1 MSNIRRQL
9 DNVIANT
16 HQKLYNS
23 DQILPLKVSE
33 GILVGNVLISSEGT
47 YKNLHQYG
55 NIVYKNIS
63 LNVVAIKLANLL
75 AKNSNNVFLDTL
87 YAADQEYGRWFLDSQ
102 ILRSQYQRALTNK
115 NYEKSDTL
123 WARYC
128 ESRDK
133 ALTAKRAV
141 TTLVNF

>member
-23 DQILPLKVSE
+23 DQILPLKVPE

-55 NIVYKNIS
+55 RVVYKNVS
-63 LNVVAIKLANLL
+63 LNIVAIKLANLM
-75 AKNSNNVFLDTL
+75 AKNSNSVFLDTI
-87 YAADQEYGRWFLDSQ
+87 YAADQEYSRWFLDSQ

-133 ALTAKRAV
+133 ALTAKHAV

>member
-55 NIVYKNIS
+55 RVVYKNVS
-63 LNVVAIKLANLL
+63 LNIVAIKLANLL
-75 AKNSNNVFLDTL
+75 TKNSNSVFLDTI
-87 YAADQEYGRWFLDSQ
+87 YTADQEYSRWFLDSQ

-133 ALTAKRAV
+133 ALTAKHAV

>member
-9 DNVIANT
+9 DNVIAST

-133 ALTAKRAV
+133 ALTAKHDV

>member
-133 ALTAKRAV
+133 ALTAKHAV

>member
-55 NIVYKNIS
+55 NIVYKNVS

-75 AKNSNNVFLDTL
+75 AKNSNSVFLDTI
-87 YAADQEYGRWFLDSQ
+87 YTADQEYGRWFLDSQ

-133 ALTAKRAV
+133 ALTAKHAV

>member
-23 DQILPLKVSE
+23 DQILPLKVPE

-55 NIVYKNIS
+55 RLVYKNVS
-63 LNVVAIKLANLL
+63 LNIVAIRLANLM
-75 AKNSNNVFLDTL
+75 AKNNNSVFLDTI
-87 YAADQEYGRWFLDSQ
+87 YTADQEYSRWFLDSQ

-133 ALTAKRAV
+133 ALTAKHAV

>member
-23 DQILPLKVSE
+23 NQILPLKVPE

-55 NIVYKNIS
+55 RVVYKNVS

-75 AKNSNNVFLDTL
+75 AKNSNSVFLDTI
-87 YAADQEYGRWFLDSQ
+87 YTADQEYSRWFLDSQ

-128 ESRDK
+128 ESRDRV
-133 ALTAKRAV
+133 LTAKHAV
-141 TTLVNF
+141 TALVNF

>member
-23 DQILPLKVSE
+23 DQILPLKVPE

-55 NIVYKNIS
+55 RVVYKNVS
-63 LNVVAIKLANLL
+63 LNVVAIKLANLM
-75 AKNSNNVFLDTL
+75 AKNSNSVFLDTI
-87 YAADQEYGRWFLDSQ
+87 YTADQEYSRWFLDSQ

-133 ALTAKRAV
+133 TLTAKHAV

>member
-23 DQILPLKVSE
+23 DQILPLKVPE

-55 NIVYKNIS
+55 RVVYKNVS
-63 LNVVAIKLANLL
+63 LNVVAIKLANLM
-75 AKNSNNVFLDTL
+75 AKNSNSVFLDTI
-87 YAADQEYGRWFLDSQ
+87 YTADQEYSRWFLDSQ

-133 ALTAKRAV
+133 ALTAKHAV

>member
-23 DQILPLKVSE
+23 DQILPLKVPE

-55 NIVYKNIS
+55 RVVYKDVS
-63 LNVVAIKLANLL
+63 LNVVAIKLANLM
-75 AKNSNNVFLDTL
+75 AKNSNSVFLDTI
-87 YAADQEYGRWFLDSQ
+87 YTADQEYSRWFLDSQ

-133 ALTAKRAV
+133 ALTAKHAV

>member
-23 DQILPLKVSE
+23 DQILPLKVPE

-55 NIVYKNIS
+55 RVVYKNVS
-63 LNVVAIKLANLL
+63 LNIVAIKLANLM
-75 AKNSNNVFLDTL
+75 AKNSNSVFLDTI
-87 YAADQEYGRWFLDSQ
+87 YTADQEYSRWFLDSQ

-133 ALTAKRAV
+133 ALTAKHAV